1 MLGEIARSG
10 LTGVVL
16 IAAVIGVLFVTR
28 GTAVRRVR
36 GVGAD
41 GVPVGV
47 SEPDFA
53 ATVALLAGGVM
64 LPGNRV
70 ELALNGDGTYERL
83 WTDLRSATESIT
95 VQMYYAEPGRV
106 ADQLGK
112 ILVERA
118 LSGIAVFVLYDA
130 FGAGDL
136 QKNTDLWG
144 VRQVAEYQGA
154 RLYQLP

>member
-1 MLGEIARSG
+1 MLGDIARSG
-10 LTGVVL
+10 LTALVL

-70 ELALNGDGTYERL
+70 ELALNGDGTYERM
-83 WTDLRSATESIT
+83 WADLRSAKESIT

-106 ADQLGK
+106 ADRLSK
-112 ILVERA
+112 ILIERA
-118 LSGIAVFVLYDA
+118 LSGIGVFFLYDA
-130 FGAGDL
+130 FGAGGLKRSYLAAMRDA
-136 QKNTDLWG
+136 G
-144 VRQVAEYQGA
+144 VRVVAF
-154 RLYQLP
+154 